1 MGLFKKIV
9 DLCTEPVDPN
19 QKGIFERIYEA
30 CTEPV
35 EDENETEENN
45 EQEEKEDVSFADSKR
60 AEQIAESINGKIQA
74 KKRELRIIGQSLSSM
89 DLNKIQKSAKG
100 KLINGIIED
109 YYEICEKLEKVI
121 NQQEIVAQKDE
132 TEPMSIENTMHVL
145 NLQTMYGEFEGVYI
159 EKIQLVNN
167 LFWLSELKKQ
177 NNNMKLDFE
186 GKTGKEVNNKRI
198 KSYRKYIQTIS
209 DQKEEFTY
217 QLGDEL
223 IEELIISEY
232 RLKMLTLMR
241 DISEGKEELVNPFE
255 RENSAKKVKYEE
267 LLLEDI
273 EEANKQYGI
282 IEREKTKY
290 INSGLFERK
299 DFNKL
304 NKLAQ
309 EIGDNID
316 LAMVDDLSI
325 SEVFTDEEFA
335 TIKKFIKLRIKMNY
349 IISKR
354 EKVKPNRRKSRD
366 ILANDIGET
375 MWSSEVYNRILRD
388 MGEEDDEFD
397 Y

>member
-375 MWSSEVYNRILRD
+375 MWSSEVYNRVLRD

>member
-132 TEPMSIENTMHVL
+132 TEPMSIENTMRVL

-354 EKVKPNRRKSRD
+354 EEVKPNRRKSRD

-375 MWSSEVYNRILRD
+375 MWSSEVYNRVLRD

>member
-100 KLINGIIED
+100 KLIKGIIED

-121 NQQEIVAQKDE
+121 NQQEIVAQKDA
-132 TEPMSIENTMHVL
+132 TEPMSIENTMNVL
-145 NLQTMYGEFEGVYI
+145 NLQTMYGQFEGVYI

-186 GKTGKEVNNKRI
+186 GKTEKDANDKRI
-198 KSYRKYIQTIS
+198 KSYKRYIQTIS
-209 DQKEEFTY
+209 DQEEEFTY

-241 DISEGKEELVNPFE
+241 DINEGKEEPINPFE
-255 RENSAKKVKYEE
+255 RENSAKKAKYEE

-273 EEANKQYGI
+273 EEANKQYGM

-335 TIKKFIKLRIKMNY
+335 TIKKFIKLRIKINY

-354 EKVKPNRRKSRD
+354 ETIKPNRRKSKD
-366 ILANDIGET
+366 ILAGDIGET
-375 MWSSEVYNRILRD
+375 MWSSEVYNRVLRD

>member
-1 MGLFKKIV
+1 
-9 DLCTEPVDPN
+9 
-19 QKGIFERIYEA
+19 
-30 CTEPV
+30 
-35 EDENETEENN
+35 
-45 EQEEKEDVSFADSKR
+45 
-60 AEQIAESINGKIQA
+60 
-74 KKRELRIIGQSLSSM
+74 
-89 DLNKIQKSAKG
+89 
-100 KLINGIIED
+100 
-109 YYEICEKLEKVI
+109 
-121 NQQEIVAQKDE
+121 
-132 TEPMSIENTMHVL
+132 
-145 NLQTMYGEFEGVYI
+145 
-159 EKIQLVNN
+159 
-167 LFWLSELKKQ
+167 
-177 NNNMKLDFE
+177 MKLDFE

-209 DQKEEFTY
+209 DQKEELTY

-354 EKVKPNRRKSRD
+354 EEVKPNRRKSRD

-375 MWSSEVYNRILRD
+375 MWSSEVYNRVLRD